1 VRENVTV
8 LYRGARYELGRGPG
22 FYGIWLT
29 GAPQSQPFEWWHE
42 TPEGWYGAWSRLTA
56 IETPGTIVPVSQPSQ
71 QFGAESAQ
79 YGQSAPYVQYGQP
92 ARPAAAGKAS
102 GQAMTASALLAG
114 GVLLG
119 LLGLFPGYFGSSSL
133 TSITANLVPHVIY
146 LAAWTGAAVLLLL
159 GGWRQ
164 RAGALLAMGVS
175 VVTLGLYLADV
186 GSALSGSS
194 PPGVGGGLVLS
205 LLGWLVAAGGSV
217 VALLLPPVTWPAR
230 PRGSARLLTL
240 GLAAVIGI
248 GAAIAFAPSWDSFT
262 VRQHSGALHHYTV
275 GNAFSNPGP
284 VIAGDVIV
292 MILFVGAV
300 VVAALWQPA
309 REGAALLAG
318 ALVPFVAQA
327 ISALVQLSRAAS
339 LQFGLTPA
347 QAARQGLTITGGLTA
362 AFWIYCVL
370 VLALIGLCAWMFV
383 PRRPVTPGTAAPAPL
398 TTVG

>member
-1 VRENVTV
+1 MRENVTV

-71 QFGAESAQ
+71 QFGAPHVQ
-79 YGQSAPYVQYGQP
+79 YSQYGQP
-92 ARPAAAGKAS
+92 AQPPVAGKAS

-119 LLGLFPGYFGSSSL
+119 LIGLFPGYWGSQSL
-133 TSITANLVPHVIY
+133 TSVAANLVPHVLY

-164 RAGALLAMGVS
+164 RAGALLATGVS
-175 VVTLGLYLADV
+175 VVTLGLLLADLAT
-186 GSALSGSS
+186 ALSGTS

-205 LLGWLVAAGGSV
+205 LLAWLVAAAGSV
-217 VALLLPPVTWPAR
+217 VGLLVSPATWPSR
-230 PRGSARLLTL
+230 PRGSAGLLTL

-248 GAAIAFAPSWDSFT
+248 GAAIAFAPSWDSYT
-262 VRQHSGALHHYTV
+262 VRESSGALHHYAL

-292 MILFVGAV
+292 MILFVAAV

-309 REGAALLAG
+309 RDGAALLAG

-327 ISALVQLSRAAS
+327 ISALVALGQSAS

-347 QAARQGLTITGGLTA
+347 QAARQGLTITSGLTA
-362 AFWIYCVL
+362 VFWIYCVL
-370 VLALIGLCAWMFV
+370 LLALIGLCAWMFV